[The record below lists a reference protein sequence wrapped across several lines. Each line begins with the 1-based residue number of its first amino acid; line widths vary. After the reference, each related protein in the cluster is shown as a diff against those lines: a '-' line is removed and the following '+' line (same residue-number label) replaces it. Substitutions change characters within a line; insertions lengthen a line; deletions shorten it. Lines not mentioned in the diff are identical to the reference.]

1 MAIPLTRSKMF
12 KATTVYLTA
21 YREGNMIKRR
31 TKGEGSVYQRKD
43 GRFIGEYSDAFGK
56 RRYVSGKNK
65 TEVKAKIK
73 TKLKE
78 KEEGIVP
85 ANTKFGTYLAQW
97 LESTKGTVG
106 PRTYQRAEETVR
118 LQIKPKLGRA
128 RLDTITA
135 LQLDTFYRLKAKEL
149 SPRSVQIIHVTVH
162 KALKQAARWRMVW
175 DHVAQHAT
183 LPRVVQKATD
193 VLTKDQAQIL
203 LRTAKK
209 NQPKLYALWALSVST
224 GARLGEL
231 LGLQPEDVCLES
243 GTLRIARSVHNSRVR
258 QPKTRAGAR
267 TIVLSRVALDAVREH
282 LDKHAGNTWLFQSP
296 VKEWPIHRSTLQVT
310 YWKPLLRMCGLPLET
325 RIHDL
330 RHTAASLLI
339 ADGVPIPVVSQL
351 LSHADSAVTLRIYA
365 HFLKDQ
371 LGAAALAMNG
381 LLEESETNS

>member
-1 MAIPLTRSKMF
+1 MF
-12 KATTVYLTA
+12 NAMTVYLSV
-21 YREGNMIKRR
+21 YREGNMTKRR
-31 TKGEGSVYQRKD
+31 TKGDGSVYQRKD
-43 GRFIGEYSDAFGK
+43 GRFIGEYTDVLGK

-85 ANTKFGTYLAQW
+85 ANTTFGTYLDQW

-118 LQIKPKLGRA
+118 LHIKPKLGRV
-128 RLDTITA
+128 RLDTVTA
-135 LQLDTFYRLKAKEL
+135 LQLDTLYQAKAKEL
-149 SPRSVQIIHVTVH
+149 SPRSVQIIHATAH
-162 KALKQAARWRMVW
+162 KALKQAARWRMVREN
-175 DHVAQHAT
+175 VAEHAT
-183 LPRVVQKATD
+183 PPRVVRKAID
-193 VLTKDQAQIL
+193 VLTKDQVQIL
-203 LRTAKK
+203 LRTAKN

-243 GTLRIARSVHNSRVR
+243 GTLRIARSVHNSRVS

-267 TIVLSRVALDAVREH
+267 TIVLSRVALDAVRGH
-282 LDKHAGNTWLFQSP
+282 LDKHAGDMWLFQSP
-296 VKEWPIHRSTLQVT
+296 VKEWPIHRSTLYIT

-351 LSHADSAVTLRIYA
+351 LGHADSAITLRVYA

-371 LGAAALAMNG
+371 LGTAALAMNG
-381 LLEESETNS
+381 LLEESQTNS